1 MKILRLHLKAYG
13 PFTDTKLDLSGG
25 QHGLH
30 VVYGVNEAG
39 KSSSLRAIADLLYG
53 IPGRTPDNFIYP
65 YPKLRIGAELRH
77 SDGSILEIVRRK
89 ANKKSLFDADDS
101 KPLEDAM
108 LDRFLA
114 GVDRDLFHMMFGID
128 HERLRHGGEEIVKG
142 GGQIGKLLFSAGAGI
157 SDLQSAQKLLNEE
170 IDQLLKASGRSG
182 AIIDDIKE
190 YKDAQGKVTGA
201 LVTAD
206 TWKHHDEQLQSAQK
220 RKDSTDEKIR
230 VAQGERNRLV
240 RIRDAT
246 SAIGQ
251 WKKAKNDLSAVADI
265 PLLPDDFEEQRNNH
279 LLALRSAEQQIADAE
294 KALTSL
300 NEELAEL
307 IIPEELLQEAD
318 ATEAIRDRLG
328 GHRKA
333 MADLPKLETN
343 FEEAK
348 NEAEEILRE
357 LGRAPDLSKI
367 EELRLPNDKTVRI
380 QNLGNQQEALAER
393 LRSSRR
399 DCERIRSAISRIEEE
414 VGNLLIPPDDEGL
427 KDVLE
432 TIQSGGDWEGQ
443 LRSLQEE
450 IEELQGNA
458 AIELSQ
464 LGLWSGE
471 LEELE
476 ELAAPSLETI
486 DRYSDEMNTKE
497 SDIRA
502 ARLRVTEKDEENVSL
517 EQQLAKLELGRA
529 VPTEEE
535 LNQARELRDAGWQLI
550 VASWDSRPDLDSS
563 VDDFLQHFPAST
575 SLLEAYRRSVDDADQ
590 IGDQLRLDADRVA
603 TKSRI
608 QFEIDQ
614 CERSIKNLEKDVETL
629 ETESSTI
636 ETRWIEVWAPLSIK
650 PLTPAEMR
658 DWLRRQQQLLATAEQ
673 LRTNRLHEKTL
684 ATRIDAMSGD
694 LAAILKTVDS
704 DCQVDGCSLNELL
717 RLGAGKLEE
726 IREAQNR
733 RDQLIKDLDAKRDDL
748 VEAESRFK
756 EAEQDLEKWRVDW
769 ATEMEA
775 LGLSDNALPS
785 QANSVLQDI
794 GRLFQKFRDADQVRI
809 RLEGIDR
816 DAREFASDVKELVGK
831 TLPELAKN
839 SPEDAVSL
847 LTTRLKEARLD
858 QEKRDSRSRQIEK
871 QGEKLKGAEIAS
883 SEATASLDEMCRLA
897 SCDSHD
903 QLSQAA
909 IQSRRRRDLERT
921 IRGLEE
927 SISGQSGGMDFDTFL
942 REVESEPLD
951 IDLMQPQIDE
961 LEGRV
966 KELNGERDT
975 VIGQIKEANIEL
987 DKIDGGS
994 KASELS
1000 LQREGIASRLEERVQ
1015 ELARLRLAATVLH
1028 AAIEEYREKN
1038 QGPVLSRASE
1048 IFSRITRDG
1057 FSGLQA
1063 DFDERGEPVLTGVR
1077 KSSGEKITVAGM
1089 SDGTCDQLY
1098 LALRLASLENW
1109 LSRHEPLPLIVDDV
1123 LLNFDDD
1130 RAIVGLQVLAELSRH
1145 TQVVF
1150 FSHHQH
1156 LVDMAKNSL
1165 SSEDVFVTTLGD
1177 GTASP

>member
-13 PFTDTKLDLSGG
+13 PFTDNKLDLSGG

-30 VVYGVNEAG
+30 VIYGVNEAG

-53 IPGRTPDNFIYP
+53 IPGRTPDNFVHP
-65 YPKLRIGAELRH
+65 YPKLRIGAKLQH
-77 SDGSILEIVRRK
+77 SDGSILEVVRRK
-89 ANKKSLFDADDS
+89 ANKNSLFDADDS
-101 KPLEDAM
+101 KPLEDAL

-114 GVDRDLFHMMFGID
+114 DVDRDLFHMMFGID

-142 GGQIGKLLFSAGAGI
+142 GGRIGELLFSAGAGI

-190 YKDAQGKVTGA
+190 YKDAQDEVKAA

-206 TWKHHDEQLQSAQK
+206 TWKHHDEQLLSAQK
-220 RKDSTDEKIR
+220 RKDSLDEKIR

-251 WKKAKNDLSAVADI
+251 WKKAKHDLSEVADI
-265 PLLPDDFEEQRNNH
+265 PLLPDDFEKQSNDL
-279 LLALRSAEQQIADAE
+279 LLALRSAEQQKTDAK
-294 KALTSL
+294 KALKSL
-300 NEELAEL
+300 NEDLSELT
-307 IIPEELLQEAD
+307 IPEQLLQEAD

-333 MADLPKLETN
+333 MADRPRLETT
-343 FEEAK
+343 FEEAE
-348 NEAEEILRE
+348 NEAKEILRE

-380 QNLGNQQEALAER
+380 QNLGNQQEALVER

-399 DCERIRSAISRIEEE
+399 DCDKIRSAISRIGEE
-414 VGNLLIPPDDEGL
+414 VGKLQIPPDDEGL

-450 IEELQGNA
+450 IEELQGTA
-458 AIELSQ
+458 DIELSQ
-464 LGLWSGE
+464 LGLWSGG

-476 ELAAPSLETI
+476 ELAVPSLATI
-486 DRYSDEMNTKE
+486 ERYSDDMKAKE
-497 SDIRA
+497 AEVRS
-502 ARLRVTEKDEENVSL
+502 ARTRVTEKVEEKASL
-517 EQQLAKLELGRA
+517 NQQLSKLELGQA
-529 VPTEEE
+529 VPTEEN

-550 VASWDSRPDLDSS
+550 LASWDSRPELDSS
-563 VDDFLQHFPAST
+563 IEDFLQHFPTSS

-608 QFEIDQ
+608 QFDIEQ
-614 CERSIKNLEKDVETL
+614 CERIIKKLEDDLETL
-629 ETESSTI
+629 ENESSEI
-636 ETRWIEVWAPLSIK
+636 ESRWIEVWAPLSIK
-650 PLTPAEMR
+650 PLTPTEMR
-658 DWLRRQQQLLATAEQ
+658 DWLRRQQQLVETAGQ
-673 LRTNRLHEKTL
+673 LRTKRLQEKKLT
-684 ATRIDAMSGD
+684 TRIDEMIGD
-694 LAAILKTVDS
+694 LVTTLQKVDS
-704 DCQVDGCSLNELL
+704 GCQVDGCSLNELL
-717 RLGAGKLEE
+717 RRGAGKIEE
-726 IREAQNR
+726 ISNAQNR
-733 RDQLIKDLDAKRDDL
+733 RDQLAKDLETNREDL
-748 VEAESRFK
+748 VEAESRFE
-756 EAEQDLEKWRVDW
+756 EAEQDLKKWRADW

-775 LGLSDNALPS
+775 LGLSDDALPS

-816 DAREFASDVKELVGK
+816 DAREFASDVQELVGK

-858 QEKRDSRSRQIEK
+858 QEKRDSLSRQIEEQDEK
-871 QGEKLKGAEIAS
+871 QKGAEIAS
-883 SEATASLDEMCRLA
+883 GEAAASLDEMCRLA

-909 IQSRRRRDLERT
+909 IQSRRRRELEST
-921 IRGLEE
+921 VQGLEE

-951 IDLMQPQIDE
+951 IDLIQPRIDH
-961 LEGRV
+961 LEGQV

-987 DKIDGGS
+987 AKIDGGS

-1000 LQREGIASRLEERVQ
+1000 LKCESISSRLEERVQ
-1015 ELARLRLAATVLH
+1015 ELARLRLAAAVLH

-1048 IFSRITRDG
+1048 LFSRITLDG

-1109 LSRHEPLPLIVDDV
+1109 LSRHEPLPFIVDDV

-1130 RAIVGLQVLAELSRH
+1130 RAIAGLQVLAELSKQ

-1150 FSHHQH
+1150 FTHHQH
-1156 LVDMAKNSL
+1156 LVDMACDNL
-1165 SSEDVFVTTLGD
+1165 AEDELFVTTLNG
-1177 GTASP
+1177 G

>member
-1 MKILRLHLKAYG
+1 MKILRLHLRAYG

-30 VVYGVNEAG
+30 IVYGVNEAG
-39 KSSSLRAIADLLYG
+39 KSSSLRAIADLFYG
-53 IPGRTPDNFIYP
+53 IPGRTPDNFVHP
-65 YPKLRIGAELRH
+65 YPKLRIGAELQH

-89 ANKKSLFDADDS
+89 ANKNSLFDADDS
-101 KPLEDAM
+101 KPLEDAA

-114 GVDRDLFHMMFGID
+114 DVDRDLFHMMFGID

-142 GGQIGKLLFSAGAGI
+142 GGRIGELLFSAGAGI

-170 IDQLLKASGRSG
+170 IDQLLKSSGRSG

-190 YKDAQGKVTGA
+190 YKDAQDKVKDA

-206 TWKHHDEQLQSAQK
+206 TWKHHDEQLQSAQR
-220 RKDSTDEKIR
+220 RKDLFDEKIR

-251 WKKAKNDLSAVADI
+251 WKKAKNDLSAVADT
-265 PLLPDDFEEQRNNH
+265 PLLPDDFEKQSSEF
-279 LLALRSAEQQIADAE
+279 LLALRNADQQKTDAE
-294 KALTSL
+294 NALKSL
-300 NEELAEL
+300 NEDLAKL
-307 IIPEELLQEAD
+307 TIPEELLQEAD

-333 MADLPKLETN
+333 MADRPKLETK
-343 FEEAK
+343 FEEAE
-348 NEAEEILRE
+348 NEAKEILRE

-399 DCERIRSAISRIEEE
+399 DCDKTRSAISRIEEE
-414 VGNLLIPPDDEGL
+414 IGNLQVPPDDEEL

-432 TIQSGGDWEGQ
+432 TVQSGGDWEGQ
-443 LRSLQEE
+443 LRTLQEE

-458 AIELSQ
+458 AIELNQ

-476 ELAAPSLETI
+476 ELAVPSLETI
-486 DRYSDEMNTKE
+486 DRYSDEMKAKE
-497 SDIRA
+497 AEIKS
-502 ARLRVTEKDEENVSL
+502 ARSRVTEKVDERSRLNE
-517 EQQLAKLELGRA
+517 QLAKLELGQA
-529 VPTEEE
+529 VPTEEN
-535 LNQARELRDAGWQLI
+535 LHQARELRDAGWQLI
-550 VASWDSRPDLDSS
+550 LASWDKRPDLDSS
-563 VDDFLQHFPAST
+563 VDDFLRQIPASA

-608 QFEIDQ
+608 QFDIDQ
-614 CERSIKNLEKDVETL
+614 CERIIEKLEKDLETL
-629 ETESSTI
+629 KQESSEI
-636 ETRWIEVWAPLSIK
+636 DNRWVEVWTPLSIE
-650 PLTPAEMR
+650 PLTPGEMR
-658 DWLRRQQQLLATAEQ
+658 DWLRRQQQLVETAKQ
-673 LRTNRLHEKTL
+673 LRSKRLQEKTL
-684 ATRIDAMSGD
+684 ATRIDEMSGD
-694 LAAILKTVDS
+694 LEAILKKVDS
-704 DCQVDGCSLNELL
+704 NCQVDGCSLNDLL
-717 RLGAGKLEE
+717 RLGAAKIEE
-726 IREAQNR
+726 IRKAKDR
-733 RDQLIKDLDAKRDDL
+733 HDQLTKDLETNREDL
-748 VEAESRFK
+748 VEAESRFE
-756 EAEQDLEKWRVDW
+756 EAEQDLKQWKADW

-775 LGLSDNALPS
+775 LGLSNDALPS

-831 TLPELAKN
+831 TLPELAKQ

-847 LTTRLKEARLD
+847 LTTRLKEARID
-858 QEKRDSRSRQIEK
+858 QEKRDSLSQQIEEQEK
-871 QGEKLKGAEIAS
+871 KLKGAENAS
-883 SEATASLDEMCRLA
+883 GEATASLDEMCRLA

-909 IQSRRRRDLERT
+909 IQSRRRRELEST
-921 IRGLEE
+921 VRGLEE
-927 SISGQSGGMDFDTFL
+927 SISGQSGGMDFDSFL
-942 REVESEPLD
+942 KEVESEPLD
-951 IDLMQPQIDE
+951 IDLIQPRIEE
-961 LEGRV
+961 LEGQI
-966 KELNGERDT
+966 KELNDERDA

-987 DKIDGGS
+987 AKIDGGS
-994 KASELS
+994 RASVLS
-1000 LQREGIASRLEERVQ
+1000 LKCESIASRLEERVQ
-1015 ELARLRLAATVLH
+1015 ELARLRMAAAVLH

-1038 QGPVLSRASE
+1038 QGPVLSRASD
-1048 IFSRITRDG
+1048 IFSRITLDG

-1077 KSSGEKITVAGM
+1077 KSSGEKITVTGM

-1109 LSRHEPLPLIVDDV
+1109 FSRHEPLPFIVDDV

-1130 RAIVGLQVLAELSRH
+1130 RAIAGLRVLADLSKQ

-1150 FSHHQH
+1150 FTHHQH
-1156 LVDMAKNSL
+1156 LVEMASDNL
-1165 SSEDVFVTTLGD
+1165 AANELFVTTLKGR
-1177 GTASP
+1177 

>member
-30 VVYGVNEAG
+30 VIYGVNEAG
-39 KSSSLRAIADLLYG
+39 KSSSLRAIVDLLYG
-53 IPGRTPDNFIYP
+53 IPGQTPDNFVHP
-65 YPKLRIGAELRH
+65 YRKLRIGAELQH
-77 SDGSILEIVRRK
+77 SDGSILEMVRRK
-89 ANKKSLFDADDS
+89 ANKNSLFDADDS
-101 KPLEDAM
+101 KPLEDAL

-114 GVDRDLFHMMFGID
+114 DVDRDLFHMMFGID

-142 GGQIGKLLFSAGAGI
+142 GGRIGELLFSAGAGI

-190 YKDAQGKVTGA
+190 YKDAQDEVKAA

-206 TWKHHDEQLQSAQK
+206 TWKHHDEQLQSAQR
-220 RKDSTDEKIR
+220 RKDSLDEKIR

-246 SAIGQ
+246 TAIGQ

-265 PLLPDDFEEQRNNH
+265 PLLPDDFEKESNDL
-279 LLALRSAEQQIADAE
+279 LLALRNAEQQTTDAE
-294 KALTSL
+294 KALKSL

-307 IIPEELLQEAD
+307 TIPEELLQEAD

-333 MADLPKLETN
+333 MADRPRLETK
-343 FEEAK
+343 FEEAE
-348 NEAEEILRE
+348 NEAKEILRE

-380 QNLGNQQEALAER
+380 QNLGNQQEALVER

-399 DCERIRSAISRIEEE
+399 DCDKIRSAISRIEEE
-414 VGNLLIPPDDEGL
+414 VGNLQVPPDDEGL

-450 IEELQGNA
+450 IEELQGTA

-476 ELAAPSLETI
+476 ELAVPSLETI
-486 DRYSDEMNTKE
+486 EQFSDDMKAKE
-497 SDIRA
+497 AEVRS
-502 ARLRVTEKDEENVSL
+502 ARTRVREKVEEKSSL
-517 EQQLAKLELGRA
+517 NQQLAKLELGQT
-529 VPTEEE
+529 VPTEEN
-535 LNQARELRDAGWQLI
+535 LNQARELRNAGWQLI
-550 VASWDSRPDLDSS
+550 LASWDSRPDLDSS
-563 VDDFLQHFPAST
+563 VDDFLQKFPTSS

-590 IGDQLRLDADRVA
+590 IGDQLRQDADRVA
-603 TKSRI
+603 AKSRI

-614 CERSIKNLEKDVETL
+614 CERNIKKFEEDLEKL
-629 ETESSTI
+629 EKESSGI
-636 ETRWIEVWAPLSIK
+636 ESRWIEIWAPLSIK
-650 PLTPAEMR
+650 PLSPAEMR
-658 DWLRRQQQLLATAEQ
+658 DWLRRQQQLVETAGQ
-673 LRTNRLHEKTL
+673 LRTKRLQVKRL
-684 ATRIDAMSGD
+684 ATRIDEMIGD
-694 LAAILKTVDS
+694 LVTTLQKVDS

-717 RLGAGKLEE
+717 RLGAGKIEE
-726 IREAQNR
+726 IRTAQNR
-733 RDQLIKDLDAKRDDL
+733 RDQQIKDLDTNRQDL
-748 VEAESRFK
+748 VEAESRFE
-756 EAEQDLEKWRVDW
+756 EAEQDLGNWRADW

-775 LGLSDNALPS
+775 LGLSDGALPS

-794 GRLFQKFRDADQVRI
+794 GRLFQKFRDADQLRI
-809 RLEGIDR
+809 RLDGIDR
-816 DAREFASDVKELVGK
+816 DAREFASDVKKLVGK
-831 TLPELAKN
+831 TLPELAKK

-847 LTTRLKEARLD
+847 LSTRLKEARLD
-858 QEKRDSRSRQIEK
+858 QEKRDSLSRQIEK
-871 QGEKLKGAEIAS
+871 QGEKLKGAESAS
-883 SEATASLDEMCRLA
+883 SEATTALDEMCRLA

-909 IQSRRRRDLERT
+909 IQSRRRRELEST
-921 IRGLEE
+921 VRGLEE

-942 REVESEPLD
+942 QEVESEPLD
-951 IDLMQPQIDE
+951 IDLIQPRIDE
-961 LEGRV
+961 LEGQV

-975 VIGQIKEANIEL
+975 VIGQIKEENIEL
-987 DKIDGGS
+987 AKIDGGS

-1000 LQREGIASRLEERVQ
+1000 LKRESIASRLEERVQ
-1015 ELARLRLAATVLH
+1015 ELARLRLAAAVLH

-1048 IFSRITRDG
+1048 IFSRITLDG

-1123 LLNFDDD
+1123 LLNFDDN
-1130 RAIVGLQVLAELSRH
+1130 RAIAGLKVLAELSRH

-1150 FSHHQH
+1150 FTHHQH
-1156 LVDMAKNSL
+1156 LVDMARDNL

-1177 GTASP
+1177 GAAAP

>member
-13 PFTDTKLDLSGG
+13 PFTDSKLDLSGG

-30 VVYGVNEAG
+30 VVYGLNEAG

-53 IPGRTPDNFIYP
+53 IPGRTPDNFVHP
-65 YPKLRIGAELRH
+65 YPKLRIGAELQH

-89 ANKKSLFDADDS
+89 ANKNSLFDADDS
-101 KPLEDAM
+101 KPLEDAL

-114 GVDRDLFHMMFGID
+114 DVDRDLFHMMFGID

-142 GGQIGKLLFSAGAGI
+142 GGPIGELLFSAGAGI
-157 SDLQSAQKLLNEE
+157 SDLQSAQKLLNQEN
-170 IDQLLKASGRSG
+170 DQLLKASGRSG

-190 YKDAQGKVTGA
+190 YKDAQDEVKAA

-206 TWKHHDEQLQSAQK
+206 TWKYHDEQLQSEQG
-220 RKDSTDEKIR
+220 RKDSLDDEIR
-230 VAQGERNRLV
+230 LAQGECNRLV

-265 PLLPDDFEEQRNNH
+265 PLLPDDFEKQSNDL
-279 LLALRSAEQQIADAE
+279 LLALRSAEQQIIDAK
-294 KALTSL
+294 KALKSF
-300 NEELAEL
+300 NEELAKL
-307 IIPEELLQEAD
+307 TILEELLQEAD

-333 MADLPKLETN
+333 MADRPKLETK
-343 FEEAK
+343 FEEAE
-348 NEAEEILRE
+348 NEAREILRE

-399 DCERIRSAISRIEEE
+399 DCDKIRSAILRIVEK
-414 VGNLLIPPDDEGL
+414 VGNLQIPPDDEGL
-427 KDVLE
+427 KVVLE

-450 IEELQGNA
+450 IERLKGTS

-476 ELAAPSLETI
+476 ELAVPSLETI
-486 DRYSDEMNTKE
+486 ERYSDETKAKE
-497 SDIRA
+497 SEIRS
-502 ARLRVTEKDEENVSL
+502 ARLRVKEKVEERSSL
-517 EQQLAKLELGRA
+517 NQQLVKLELGQA
-529 VPTEEE
+529 VPTDEN

-550 VASWDSRPDLDSS
+550 LSSWDSRPDLDSS
-563 VDDFLQHFPAST
+563 VDDFLQHFPTIA

-608 QFEIDQ
+608 QFDIDQ
-614 CERSIKNLEKDVETL
+614 CERSIKKLEEDLETL
-629 ETESSTI
+629 KNESSEI
-636 ETRWIEVWAPLSIK
+636 ESHWIEIWAPLSIR

-658 DWLRRQQQLLATAEQ
+658 DWLRRQQQLVETASH
-673 LRTNRLHEKTL
+673 LRTKRLQEKEI
-684 ATRIDAMSGD
+684 ATRIDEMSGA
-694 LAAILKTVDS
+694 LVAILKKVDS
-704 DCQVDGCSLNELL
+704 NCQVDGCSLNELL
-717 RLGAGKLEE
+717 RLGAGKIEE
-726 IREAQNR
+726 IRKAQNR
-733 RDQLIKDLDAKRDDL
+733 REQLVKDLDTNRDCL
-748 VEAESRFK
+748 VEAESCFE
-756 EAEQDLEKWRVDW
+756 EAEQDLKKWRAGW

-775 LGLSDNALPS
+775 LGLSDDALPS

-794 GRLFQKFRDADQVRI
+794 GRLFQKFRDADDVRI
-809 RLEGIDR
+809 RLEGIER
-816 DAREFASDVKELVGK
+816 DACEFASDVKELVGK
-831 TLPELAKN
+831 TLPELANK

-858 QEKRDSRSRQIEK
+858 QEKRDSLSRQIEE
-871 QGEKLKGAEIAS
+871 QGERLKGAESAS
-883 SEATASLDEMCRLA
+883 SEATTSLDEMCRSA

-909 IQSRRRRDLERT
+909 IQSRRRLELEST
-921 IRGLEE
+921 VRGLEE

-942 REVESEPLD
+942 QEVESEPLD
-951 IDLMQPQIDE
+951 IDLIQPRIDE
-961 LEGRV
+961 REGQV

-975 VIGQIKEANIEL
+975 VIGQIKQANIEL
-987 DKIDGGS
+987 AKIDGGS
-994 KASELS
+994 KASEWS
-1000 LQREGIASRLEERVQ
+1000 LKCESIASRLEERVQ
-1015 ELARLRLAATVLH
+1015 ELARLRLAAAVLH

-1038 QGPVLSRASE
+1038 QGPVLSRANE
-1048 IFSRITRDG
+1048 IFSRITLDG
-1057 FSGLQA
+1057 FSGLQV

-1109 LSRHEPLPLIVDDV
+1109 LSRHETLPLIVDDV

-1130 RAIVGLQVLAELSRH
+1130 RAIAGLQVLAELSKQ

-1150 FSHHQH
+1150 FTHHQH
-1156 LVDMAKNSL
+1156 LVDMARDNL
-1165 SSEDVFVTTLGD
+1165 AADELFVTTLND
-1177 GTASP
+1177 S